1 MHDCVQTR
9 RESKLTRH
17 TWLNKRSVHSIPE
30 AEQWFRGTEVCYGWT
45 MSVALSQ
52 QETELHSLVH
62 AGTHWRMCLNG
73 MSVCIGLSSWDKLFW
88 ECVCCLQ
95 TFCFLSLFS
104 YLIVCTTKSGSG
116 CICVFICLHLCV
128 CLFGCDFGGLDR
140 MIWTR
145 EEDKSW
151 TSVPRGLWTSFQTAY
166 VRIVCSLGLYV
177 FTFLAKLY

>member
-1 MHDCVQTR
+1 MHDCVETHQ
-9 RESKLTRH
+9 ESKLTRH
-17 TWLNKRSVHSIPE
+17 AWLNRRSVRSIPE

-52 QETELHSLVH
+52 QETELHSLLH

-104 YLIVCTTKSGSG
+104 CLIVGTTKSGSG
-116 CICVFICLHLCV
+116 CIGVFICLHLCV
-128 CLFGCDFGGLDR
+128 CVSVWVRLWWVRSDDLDTWRGQIVDFTSAWSLD
-140 MIWTR
+140 
-145 EEDKSW
+145 
-151 TSVPRGLWTSFQTAY
+151 
-166 VRIVCSLGLYV
+166 
-177 FTFLAKLY
+177 FLPDCLC